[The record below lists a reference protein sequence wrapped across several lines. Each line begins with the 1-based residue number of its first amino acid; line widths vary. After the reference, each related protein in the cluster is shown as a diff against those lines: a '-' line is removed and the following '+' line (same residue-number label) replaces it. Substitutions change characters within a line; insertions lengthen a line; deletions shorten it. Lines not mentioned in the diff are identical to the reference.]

1 MNANEFTNFLHQ
13 RIDARVMSAADEIR
27 SGAAPVSGGI
37 ASTITNM
44 EFQAYSRGLVLA
56 VVDALVE
63 LGLVEPAS

>member
-1 MNANEFTNFLHQ
+1 MDANEFTNFLHQ
-13 RIDARVMSAADEIR
+13 RIDARVMNAADDIR

-37 ASTITNM
+37 ASNITNM
-44 EFQAYSRGLVLA
+44 EYQAHSRGLVLA